1 MSRRTGH
8 GASTL
13 RYWETVGLL
22 PAPPR
27 VSGKRAYPP
36 DVVQRIGVIDLARN
50 AGFSLDEIRE
60 LLDGIATGV
69 PPGKQ
74 WAALVERK
82 RPEVDELIA
91 RAQAMRR
98 LLDELARCTC
108 PTLEDCAVASQA

>member
-1 MSRRTGH
+1 VSRRSGH

-27 VSGKRAYPP
+27 VGGKREYPA
-36 DVVQRIGVIDLARN
+36 DVVERIAVIDLARE

-69 PPGKQ
+69 PPGRQ